1 MNQGKAQM
9 NSDSRNY
16 GLGRLRLHHGLVSP
30 DGDQAHRDVMLQ
42 ASSDGKTAVLIE
54 IEERYSD
61 HHATGPEQEVRH
73 EIPLSDLVQL
83 IRAHGARL

>member
-9 NSDSRNY
+9 NSAPRNY
-16 GLGRLRLHHGLVSP
+16 GLGRLRLHHDPVSP
-30 DGDQAHRDVMLQ
+30 DCHQAHRDVTLQ
-42 ASSDGKTAVLIE
+42 ASPDGRTAVLVE

-61 HHATGPEQEVRH
+61 HHATGPEQEVRY
-73 EIPLSDLVQL
+73 EISVSDLVQL